1 MTGGSGAQP
10 CLTVVG
16 VHCACGGGRGREA
29 QDHWRK
35 VEKARQRLVLCRLM
49 INIMR
54 SVHGAYAPAKEP
66 FGVRL
71 ETFFIGLCIGLGD
84 LDGSPFSV
92 AKIAAYMRV
101 PRTTVMR
108 RLAQLQS
115 WGLIDRRGRNY
126 YLHEKTLNS
135 LIGLRSYQQ
144 VRRILSKVTERLSIL
159 DTLPD

>member
-1 MTGGSGAQP
+1 M
-10 CLTVVG
+10 
-16 VHCACGGGRGREA
+16 A
-29 QDHWRK
+29 QDQWRK
-35 VEKARQRLVLCRLM
+35 VEKSRQRLVLCRLM
-49 INIMR
+49 IDIMR

-71 ETFFIGLCIGLGD
+71 ETFFIGLCIGVGA
-84 LDGSPFSV
+84 LDGMPFSV

-101 PRTTVMR
+101 PRTTVIR

-115 WGLIDRRGRNY
+115 WGLIDRQGRNY

-135 LIGLRSYQQ
+135 LIGLRSYRQ
-144 VRRILSKVTERLSIL
+144 VRCILSEAIEELSVL